1 VFRRL
6 PACVR
11 AIGRSGGRIAL
22 TIACGGVSAIV
33 LAGCGAVSSN
43 NAATVS
49 GSTLSI
55 VASEPPG
62 SSGGQVATDVLDAER
77 LAFAGSGGKV
87 GSFQL
92 RFVLA
97 HRDEVSADARTAVSD
112 KTAVA
117 YIGEIAPGTSGVSLE
132 ITNEL
137 GLLQV
142 SPTDTAAYL
151 THSAPGV
158 RGGAPGHFYPASA
171 TYGKTFGRVVPT
183 TIAEASATVARMQA
197 EKLTSIDVEHDATN
211 YGISVAAELSADARR
226 AGITVASGSPTSA
239 SKAVF
244 YAGLPGAAATHAL
257 DGAASAAPGAKLF
270 APSALY
276 DDTFVSDLS
285 TGAQQAL
292 TVSAPGIPSGSLDAV
307 GRSFVSAFAQRY
319 GHQPA
324 PQAIFGYE
332 AMRAVIAALQKAGA
346 QANARTAVVT
356 EFRSLTRS
364 AGQSALGAYTVRGGD
379 TSISPFVFA
388 RVSNGTLVPAAQG

>member
-1 VFRRL
+1 MT
-6 PACVR
+6 
-11 AIGRSGGRIAL
+11 AIA
-22 TIACGGVSAIV
+22 
-33 LAGCGAVSSN
+33 LAGCGAASGNN

-62 SSGGQVATDVLDAER
+62 SSGGQVATDVLNAER
-77 LAFAGSGGKV
+77 LAFAQSGGKV

-97 HRDEVSADARTAVSD
+97 HGAEVSADARTAVSD

-117 YIGEIAPGTSGVSLE
+117 YIGEIPPGTSGVSLE

-151 THSAPGV
+151 TQSAPGV
-158 RGGAPGHFYPASA
+158 KGAPGHFYPASS
-171 TYGKTFGRVVPT
+171 TYSKTFGRVVPT

-197 EKLTSIDVEHDATN
+197 EKLTSIDVEHDGTD
-211 YGISVAAELSADARR
+211 YGISVVGELSADARR
-226 AGITVASGSPTSA
+226 AGMTVTATSA
-239 SKAVF
+239 TSATKAVF

-257 DGAASAAPGAKLF
+257 DAAASAAPGAKLF

-276 DDTFVSDLS
+276 DDAFVSGLS
-285 TGAQQAL
+285 TAAQQAL
-292 TVSAPGIPSGSLDAV
+292 TVSAPGIPSGSLDAL
-307 GRSFVSAFAQRY
+307 GRSFVSDFAHRY

-356 EFRSLTRS
+356 DFRSLTRS
-364 AGQSALGAYTVRGGD
+364 AGQSALGAYTLRGGD

>member
-1 VFRRL
+1 
-6 PACVR
+6 VR
-11 AIGRSGGRIAL
+11 AIGRARGRAAL
-22 TIACGGVSAIV
+22 TIACGGVTAIV
-33 LAGCGAVSSN
+33 LAGCGAASGNN

-49 GSTLSI
+49 GSTLAI

-62 SSGGQVATDVLDAER
+62 SSGGQVATDVLHAEQ
-77 LAFAGSGGKV
+77 LAFAQSGGKV

-97 HRDEVSADARTAVSD
+97 HGAEVSADARTAISD
-112 KTAVA
+112 KTAVT
-117 YIGEIAPGTSGVSLE
+117 YIGEIAPGSSGVSLE

-137 GLLQV
+137 GMRQV

-151 THSAPGV
+151 THTAPGV
-158 RGGAPGHFYPASA
+158 KGAPGHFYPASS

-197 EKLTSIDVEHDATN
+197 EKLTSIDVEHDGSD
-211 YGISVAAELSADARR
+211 YGISVAGELSADARR
-226 AGITVASGSPTSA
+226 AGITVSGGSATSA
-239 SKAVF
+239 AKAVF

-257 DGAASAAPGAKLF
+257 DAAASAAPGAKLF

-276 DDTFVSDLS
+276 DDAFVSGLS
-285 TGAQQAL
+285 TAAQQAL
-292 TVSAPGIPSGSLDAV
+292 TVSAPGIPNSSLDAV
-307 GRSFVSAFAQRY
+307 GRSFVSDFTQRY

-332 AMRAVIAALQKAGA
+332 AMRAVIATLQKAGA
-346 QANARTAVVT
+346 HANARTAVVT
-356 EFRSLTRS
+356 DFRSLTRS
-364 AGQSALGAYTVRGGD
+364 AGQSALGAYTLRGGD
-379 TSISPFVFA
+379 TSIGPFVFA